1 MLHLLAMALQIP
13 KPALFAAALLAG
25 LSYWAASHILSAGTV
40 MAAWKGAGVGLLALW
55 ALMSAPTTAGRWI
68 ALVLAFGALGDVL
81 LETSG
86 LTVGAVAFLIGHILA
101 AALYWTRRRSAR
113 EGTTV
118 AILLVI
124 GVPGVAYAVSGSAGV
139 LLYATGLGAMAATA
153 WISRFSRGL
162 VGAGAVLFAASDLL
176 IFARMGPLAGS
187 VVPTLLVWPLYLA
200 GQAMIAVGVV
210 TAEQRSEDLH
220 DRI

>member
-1 MLHLLAMALQIP
+1 MTPSIP
-13 KPALFAAALLAG
+13 KPFVLLAALLAG
-25 LSYWAASHILSAGTV
+25 LSYWAASHVLSHGGV
-40 MAAWKGAGVGLLALW
+40 LAAWKGAGVGLLAAW
-55 ALMSAPTTAGRWI
+55 AFVAAPTLPGRWI

-101 AALYWTRRRSAR
+101 ATLYWTRRRNAR
-113 EGTTV
+113 EGTTL
-118 AILLVI
+118 AILLMI
-124 GVPGVAYAVSGSAGV
+124 GVPSIAYAVSGSAGV
-139 LLYATGLGAMAATA
+139 LLYATALGAMAATA
-153 WISRFSRGL
+153 WISRFPRGL

-187 VVPTLLVWPLYLA
+187 IVPTLLVWPLYLA
-200 GQAMIAVGVV
+200 GQAMIAFGVV

-220 DRI
+220 DRL